1 MSKGI
6 AEALELVLLND
17 GNSSK
22 KREKL
27 YILQTWFGL
36 VGGIVGDGQ
45 DSLEIGAG
53 WLRLERWVEPEC

>member
-27 YILQTWFGL
+27 YILQTWSG
-36 VGGIVGDGQ
+36 
-45 DSLEIGAG
+45 
-53 WLRLERWVEPEC
+53 